1 MEWPTTPVPLCN
13 SMYRFQA
20 VPNYVDPA
28 GTKMKFDLM
37 APTNI
42 GADKTYTVTVSLD
55 GGKTYLSQPKYK
67 MIIHN
72 NGYMGDKLFT
82 PAQMQNLINIEVNY
96 VDESGNKL
104 AASDNYK
111 AYGVSE
117 IYSLGIK
124 AKKVKG
130 YAVQS
135 SDVDQELLDNG
146 FVASLP
152 SNKITFTYGKA
163 EPNKMIEGN
172 GSSYDLALG
181 TDLNFRASAPVSEFE
196 SAVVTGTNYRKVL
209 TEGTDFEKSSGSTRV
224 KLKAAYLKT
233 LKPGRYR
240 LEVNEASGT
249 ATAEFTVYDSRNAS
263 SGSKISVTK
272 HGKGRY
278 AIKSSRIYR
287 RGVVQTGD
295 NLPFMPFVIFGASI
309 SALAIVTVSRRK
321 RYR

>member
-1 MEWPTTPVPLCN
+1 M
-13 SMYRFQA
+13 
-20 VPNYVDPA
+20 
-28 GTKMKFDLM
+28 
-37 APTNI
+37 
-42 GADKTYTVTVSLD
+42 
-55 GGKTYLSQPKYK
+55 
-67 MIIHN
+67 
-72 NGYMGDKLFT
+72 
-82 PAQMQNLINIEVNY
+82 
-96 VDESGNKL
+96 
-104 AASDNYK
+104 
-111 AYGVSE
+111 
-117 IYSLGIK
+117 
-124 AKKVKG
+124 
-130 YAVQS
+130 
-135 SDVDQELLDNG
+135 
-146 FVASLP
+146 ASLP
-152 SNKITFTYGKA
+152 GSKITFTYGKA

-209 TEGTDFEKSSGSTRV
+209 NEGTDFEKSSGSTRV

-295 NLPFMPFVIFGASI
+295 NLPFIPFVIFGASI
-309 SALAIVTVSRRK
+309 SALAIAIVNRRK